1 MNNLLIN
8 WLHNDPKTQQLISFN
23 HHDIV
28 TGSLFTAHVAHLFE
42 QLNASPIKR
51 WLLAAETSDLFA
63 AGMCAALLA
72 GKQVVLPANI
82 QGGTLTELN
91 HAFDGVIS
99 DQPLSEV
106 KQFILLKKELG
117 LANKSWPET
126 SQIGELV
133 LFTSGSSGEPKA
145 IAKSIEQLDA
155 EVSILEQ
162 TFASRLPQCSVISTV
177 SHQHIYG
184 LLFKILWP
192 LAASR
197 PFLSDLVEYPET
209 LSYYIA
215 LMPNLCLISS
225 PAQLSRLPEALEFE
239 QQQLAPS
246 LIFSSGGPL
255 LYDASQHIHTCYG
268 QFPIEVFGST
278 ETGGIAYRRQ
288 MEPNRTWLPFSCVEI
303 CENDEDGALMLK
315 SPYLPA
321 SNEWMKC
328 DDKIELAEDGR
339 FTLLHRLDRIV
350 KVEEKRLSLAQMEG
364 LLCTHPFVKEA
375 AVIQLTE
382 PRIMLGAAICLSEE
396 GLEQLDDAGKLSVN
410 NHLKK
415 HLLSQFERVTLPR
428 RWRYPD
434 TLPLNAQGKRVQ
446 TDLLAV
452 FNDD

>member
-8 WLHNDPKTQQLISFN
+8 WLHNGPKTQQLISFN

-255 LYDASQHIHTCYG
+255 SYDASQHIHTCYG

-321 SNEWMKC
+321 SNGWMKC

-382 PRIMLGAAICLSEE
+382 PRTMLGAAICLSEE

>member
-8 WLHNDPKTQQLISFN
+8 WLHNGPKTQQLISFN

-126 SQIGELV
+126 CKIGELV

-255 LYDASQHIHTCYG
+255 SYDASQHIHTCYG

-321 SNEWMKC
+321 SNGWMKC

-350 KVEEKRLSLAQMEG
+350 KVEEKRLSLAQMES

-375 AVIQLTE
+375 AVVQLTE

>member
-8 WLHNDPKTQQLISFN
+8 WLHNGPKTQQLISFN

-255 LYDASQHIHTCYG
+255 SYDASQHIHTCYG

-321 SNEWMKC
+321 SNGWMKC

-375 AVIQLTE
+375 AVVQLTE

>member
-8 WLHNDPKTQQLISFN
+8 WLNTGPKTQQLISFN

-63 AGMCAALLA
+63 AGICAALLA
-72 GKQVVLPANI
+72 GKQVVLPSNT
-82 QGGTLTELN
+82 QGGTLNELN
-91 HAFDGVIS
+91 HAYDGIIA

-106 KQFILLKKELG
+106 KHFILLKKEMG
-117 LANKSWPET
+117 LANKPWPQS
-126 SQIGELV
+126 SQIGDLV
-133 LFTSGSSGEPKA
+133 LFTSGSSGDPKA
-145 IAKSIEQLDA
+145 VKKSIEQLDA
-155 EVSILEQ
+155 EVSVLES
-162 TFASRLPQCSVISTV
+162 TFASRLPQCSVVSTV

-197 PFLSDLVEYPET
+197 PFLSDLIEYPET

-215 LMPNLCLISS
+215 LMPNLCLVSS

-255 LYDASQHIHTCYG
+255 SYEASQHIHTCYG

-288 MEPNRTWLPFSCVEI
+288 MSPNRTWLPFSQIDIAADPV
-303 CENDEDGALMLK
+303 DGALMIK
-315 SPYLPA
+315 SPYLA
-321 SNEWMKC
+321 SNAEWLKC
-328 DDKIELAEDGR
+328 DDKIELAADGR
-339 FTLLHRLDRIV
+339 FSLLHRLDRIV
-350 KVEEKRLSLAQMEG
+350 KVEEKRLSLAQMES
-364 LLCTHPFVKEA
+364 LLCTHPFVNEA
-375 AVIQLTE
+375 AVVQLTE
-382 PRIMLGAAICLSEE
+382 PRMMLGAAITLTDE
-396 GLEQLDDAGKLSVN
+396 GLTQLDESGKLSVN

-415 HLLSQFERVTLPR
+415 HLLSEFERVTLPR
-428 RWRYPD
+428 RWRYPE
-434 TLPLNAQGKRVQ
+434 TLPVNAQGKRVQ
-446 TDLLAV
+446 TDLLTV

>member
-8 WLHNDPKTQQLISFN
+8 WLHNGPKTQQLISFN

-255 LYDASQHIHTCYG
+255 SYDASQHIHTCYG

-321 SNEWMKC
+321 SNGWMKC

>member
-8 WLHNDPKTQQLISFN
+8 WLQTGPKTQQLISFN

-28 TGSLFTAHVAHLFE
+28 TGNLFKSHVAYLYE
-42 QLNASPIKR
+42 QLSASPAKR

-63 AGMCAALLA
+63 AGICAALLA
-72 GKQVVLPANI
+72 GKQIILPSNT

-91 HAFDGVIS
+91 HAFDGVIA

-117 LANKSWPET
+117 LPTKDWPKSDNL
-126 SQIGELV
+126 GELV

-145 IAKSIEQLDA
+145 IEKSIAQLDA
-155 EVSILEQ
+155 EVSVLEQ
-162 TFASRLPQCSVISTV
+162 TFAARLPQCSVISTV

-192 LAASR
+192 LAANR

-255 LYDASQHIHTCYG
+255 SYEASQHIHTCYG
-268 QFPIEVFGST
+268 QLPIEVFGST
-278 ETGGIAYRRQ
+278 ETGGVAYRRQ
-288 MEPNRTWLPFSCVEI
+288 LEVDRTWLPFSPIEI
-303 CENDEDGALMLK
+303 ASDSEDGALMIK
-315 SPYLPA
+315 SPYLPC
-321 SNEWMKC
+321 STQWLKC
-328 DDKIELAEDGR
+328 DDKIDLQADGR
-339 FTLLHRLDRIV
+339 FRLLHRLDRIV

-375 AVIQLTE
+375 AVIQLAE
-382 PRIMLGAAICLSEE
+382 PRIMLGAAITLTTE
-396 GLEQLDDAGKLSVN
+396 GLAQLDLGKLSVN
-410 NHLKK
+410 NLLKQ

-434 TLPLNAQGKRVQ
+434 ALPTNAQGKRIQ